1 MRAPAHLEKNKIAW
15 FMLVLLFFFFLFR
28 LPSLFEPYWY
38 GDEGVYQ
45 TLGMAIKND
54 KLLYRDI
61 WDNKPPLIYLLYS
74 VFNSDQFATRTV
86 SLIFGL
92 LSVLVFFFLAKK
104 LFASVGG
111 SKIHFFATIIFAIL
125 FGLPLIEGN
134 IANAE
139 NFMLLPI
146 LIAAFLIVNVSNFK
160 FFALNPLA
168 SLRLRDSDWRS
179 LGQALQLLTAGFL
192 LSLAFLFKVV
202 ALFDFAAFTVFITI
216 IKVRQRQSLKNI
228 KNIREQIVLLSVGFI
243 IPVIATAL
251 FFLANGGLKDFLQA
265 TFIQNVGYVGYG
277 NNFLIPYGL
286 LFLKTVILS
295 ALILYILKIRK
306 ILSATTTF
314 ILIWFTFSLFNA
326 FFAERPYA
334 HYLLVVIP
342 SFSLMVGLIF
352 WDKKYQKIIT
362 LFLLIATVFIF
373 NNFLFFNKSIAYY
386 LNFISFIIDKQ
397 SSISYKAFFDK
408 KTPIDYEIALFL
420 KSKINKKD
428 SIFIWGNNPQ
438 VYKMTGVFPPG
449 KYVVAYHISGNKDGI
464 LNTKNAISK
473 VRPKF
478 IVIMPNQQPI
488 PFSLSGYFARFEID
502 KALIYERIL

>member
-1 MRAPAHLEKNKIAW
+1 MRALARLDKNKSAW
-15 FMLVLLFFFFLFR
+15 FMLILLFFFFLFR

-45 TLGMAIKND
+45 TLGIAIKND

-74 VFNSDQFATRTV
+74 VLNSDQFATRAV
-86 SLIFGL
+86 SLIAGL

-104 LFASVGG
+104 LFDSVGG

-146 LIAAFLIVNVSNFK
+146 LIAAFLIVNVSTKSKSSLLNFK
-160 FFALNPLA
+160 L
-168 SLRLRDSDWRS
+168 SE
-179 LGQALQLLTAGFL
+179 QAFQLLTSGFL
-192 LSLAFLFKVV
+192 LSIAFLFKVV
-202 ALFDFAAFTVFITI
+202 ALFDLAAFIVFLTI

-228 KNIREQIVLLSVGFI
+228 KNIKEQIVLVSVGFI
-243 IPVIATAL
+243 IPIIATAL
-251 FFLANGGLKDFLQA
+251 FFLANGALQDFLQA
-265 TFIQNVGYVGYG
+265 TLIQNVGYVGHG
-277 NNFLIPYGL
+277 NNFLIPYGF

-295 ALILYILKIRK
+295 AFILYILKIRK

-314 ILIWFTFSLFNA
+314 ILIWFAFSLFNA
-326 FFAERPYA
+326 FFAERPYV

-342 SFSLMVGLIF
+342 SFSLIVGLIF

-386 LNFISFIIDKQ
+386 PNFISFIIDKQ

-420 KSKINKKD
+420 KSKINNKD

-438 VYKMTGVFPPG
+438 VYKMTGALPPG

-473 VRPKF
+473 ARPKF
-478 IVIMPNQQPI
+478 IVIMPNQPPI

-502 KALIYERIL
+502 KVLIYERIL